1 MSLTLGPSR
10 CFLVN
15 IINQE
20 LMFEDSFP
28 RNSVCFKVNI

>member
-20 LMFEDSFP
+20 LMFEVYVLRSIF
-28 RNSVCFKVNI
+28 NVV